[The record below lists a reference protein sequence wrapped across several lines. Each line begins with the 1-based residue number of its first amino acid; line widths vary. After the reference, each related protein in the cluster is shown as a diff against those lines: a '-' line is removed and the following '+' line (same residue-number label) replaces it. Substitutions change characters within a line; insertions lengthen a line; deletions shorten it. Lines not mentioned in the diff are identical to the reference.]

1 MITAT
6 DYFYDI
12 FYSLQ
17 NQCLYLFLKA
27 AAQFAAMLI
36 TISGS
41 VNWCWCVFKCTGQS
55 MGMAIVSALICVM
68 VFVLVLMDNEG
79 LSPLPF
85 LFPIL
90 SFHHWAALVIT
101 TMQPLQNSTRVRLD

>member
-1 MITAT
+1 
-6 DYFYDI
+6 
-12 FYSLQ
+12 
-17 NQCLYLFLKA
+17 
-27 AAQFAAMLI
+27 
-36 TISGS
+36 
-41 VNWCWCVFKCTGQS
+41 

-90 SFHHWAALVIT
+90 SFHHWLGCSGYHHNAAITKQYSGQIRLVWLFT
-101 TMQPLQNSTRVRLD
+101 AFVS